1 MSAACKD
8 SANCWAISAVQ
19 MSKQLAIFFGV
30 GVLVIGVAIF
40 LVLSSTK
47 GSHLVLNGKIL
58 KVRPGA
64 LGEDDSIAVLDLR
77 LENPSDIAFVVR
89 QVEVTLEKKD
99 GSTAEGLVV
108 SKGDLK
114 QLFRYNRFLGDQY
127 NDSLTIKDQ
136 IAPHTT
142 VDRMVAAR
150 FEVKNQELE
159 SAKAIHLSIQDM
171 DGPLFETSTP
181 VK

>member
-1 MSAACKD
+1 
-8 SANCWAISAVQ
+8 
-19 MSKQLAIFFGV
+19 MSKQFAIFFGV
-30 GVLVIGVAIF
+30 GVVVIAIAVF

-58 KVRPGA
+58 KVRTAA
-64 LGEDDSIAVLDLR
+64 LSEDDSIAVMDLR
-77 LENPSDIAFVVR
+77 LENPSNLAFVVR

-99 GSTAEGLVV
+99 GSMADGLVV

-114 QLFRYNRFLGDQY
+114 QLFQYNRFLGDQY

-136 IAPHTT
+136 VSPHAT

-150 FEVKNQELE
+150 FEVKNQDLE
-159 SAKAIHLSIQDM
+159 AAKAIHLSIQDM
-171 DGPLFETSTP
+171 DGPLFETSSP